1 MDWFTGSKQGDAGKL
16 ISQLADPSKRDLA
29 AQALIK
35 MGMDAVPALLDALQ
49 TRDPNLILMYQHLL
63 IRIPSAKPELIKS
76 LSTAQP
82 LVRARIAET
91 FGISRDGSV
100 IPALLGAL
108 QDGHSMVRAQAVL
121 ALSNI
126 GDGKVI
132 PALLPLLKDRE
143 DEVRIAA
150 CTGIG
155 RFRDPATY
163 DEIANVLFDDLKI
176 DVRRA
181 AVRTL
186 GESKHPSVLPFLMEA
201 LRDSFWWYEREQ
213 NVIDLL
219 QAIQNMGVIAVDPL
233 IEALSDREGRV
244 RKFAA
249 MLLGELQDVRAME
262 PLGMTIYDLH
272 HEIGREAAESLAL
285 FGPRAIDILVE
296 VLGHPEGMVRGHA
309 VSALGK
315 IQDVRVAPAL
325 IKMLT
330 DGDRQV
336 QKLAIQSLGGLHD
349 ERAIAALKEIA
360 ADRTDREMSMLA
372 KQIIDSKKQ
381 G

>member
-29 AQALIK
+29 AQTLIK

-49 TRDPNLILMYQHLL
+49 TRDPDLLPMYQHLL
-63 IRIPSAKPELIKS
+63 IRIPAAKPELIKS

-91 FGISRDGSV
+91 FGISRDGLV

-108 QDGHSMVRAQAVL
+108 HDGHSMVRAQSIL

-155 RFRDPATY
+155 KFRDPATY

-285 FGPRAIDILVE
+285 FGPRAIDILIE
-296 VLGHPEGMVRGHA
+296 VLAHPEGMVRGHA

-315 IQDVRVAPAL
+315 IQDVRVVPAL

-336 QKLAIQSLGGLHD
+336 QKQAIQSLGGLND

-360 ADRTDREMSMLA
+360 VDRMDREMSVLA